1 MKLFLFH
8 QDVLLDR
15 ASAGVKVRIM
25 VWRHQFLS
33 YLNRYL
39 YLGEVTI
46 EREIKKLQYEAEN
59 RGLKV
64 IVYYTEF
71 DLVTNF

>member
-1 MKLFLFH
+1 
-8 QDVLLDR
+8 
-15 ASAGVKVRIM
+15 M

-33 YLNRYL
+33 YLSRYF

-46 EREIKKLQYEAEN
+46 EREIKKLQQEGLN

-64 IVYYTEF
+64 VVYHTEF
-71 DLVTNF
+71 DLVNLNLI

>member
-1 MKLFLFH
+1 
-8 QDVLLDR
+8 
-15 ASAGVKVRIM
+15 M